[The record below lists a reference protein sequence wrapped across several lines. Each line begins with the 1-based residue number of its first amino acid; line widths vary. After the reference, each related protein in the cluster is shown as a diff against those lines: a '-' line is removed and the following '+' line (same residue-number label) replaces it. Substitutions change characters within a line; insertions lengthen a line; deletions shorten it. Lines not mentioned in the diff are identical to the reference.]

1 MNKFSLIISAEKG
14 KKMETEEKK
23 KSGEHET
30 MYPEKYE
37 KDKFLEELRKSD
49 PEKMSWMMLNYLVQ
63 KMSDA
68 VKSGDESEAYGARYS
83 DSRYREH
90 NTEDMK
96 HDGHMRERY
105 SGMKMRYSSEANEAK
120 ERIGE
125 MIGHELDE
133 GEIKCLIIKE
143 ASSLIKKLSESE
155 DYGAVK
161 EFNELCMVMKAYS
174 NMLPEDVE
182 ERAKEEA
189 ISGYSRMFSERH
201 SYRSRIESRSERM
214 LPVVEVDEFG
224 RRGRMRDS
232 MGRYR

>member
-1 MNKFSLIISAEKG
+1 MK
-14 KKMETEEKK
+14 TEEKRT
-23 KSGEHET
+23 GEYED

-37 KDKFLEELRKSD
+37 KDKFLEELRKSE

-63 KMSDA
+63 KMSEA
-68 VKSGDESEAYGARYS
+68 AKNGDESEFYGARYS
-83 DSRYREH
+83 DARYREH
-90 NTEDMK
+90 GMEGMNRGMIN
-96 HDGHMRERY
+96 ERY
-105 SGMKMRYSSEANEAK
+105 SRMRMRYASKANEAK
-120 ERIGE
+120 KRIGE
-125 MIGHELDE
+125 IIGHELDE

-143 ASSLIKKLSESE
+143 ASSLIKKLTESE

-161 EFNELCMVMKAYS
+161 EFNELCMAMKAYS

-201 SYRSRIESRSERM
+201 SYRSRIDSRSERM